1 MQYTRI
7 AVIMAGG
14 SGERFWPLSRL
25 TRPKQLLKL
34 ADPDRTLIQ
43 QTVDRVAPLVG
54 LENIMVA
61 AAPHLVN
68 PISQCLTEMAKD
80 MILAEPH
87 KRNTGGCMVWLAAN
101 LLARSEGAE
110 DTVSM
115 AVIAADHKI
124 SPEEGFRSSMV
135 AAMTLAEET
144 GGLVTMGIRPN
155 RAETGYGYI
164 ELDESARREVAG
176 VSTHAV
182 KSFREKPNAELAREF
197 VNSGGFLWN
206 SGSFFWTL
214 GGFLNELQIA
224 APDLHQA
231 VYEVADCLRRNDEA
245 AANARFAELRNIS
258 IDFALMEKAKQVYV
272 VEAQFDWDDV
282 GAWDSLERSFSPDS
296 NGNVVMGDATVVDST
311 GSIVYND
318 VPGITTTVL
327 GVEGLVVVV
336 TEDAVLVIP
345 KERAQDVKQ
354 IVESLKTSQSLKL

>member
-1 MQYTRI
+1 MQHTRI

-54 LENIMVA
+54 AENIMVA
-61 AAPHLVN
+61 AAPHLVT
-68 PISQCLTEMAKD
+68 PISSCLTEMAQN

-101 LLARSEGAE
+101 LLARGERAA

-124 SPEEGFRSSMV
+124 SPEEGFRKSME
-135 AAMTLAEET
+135 AALTLAEET
-144 GGLVTMGIRPN
+144 GGLVTMGIRPD
-155 RAETGYGYI
+155 RPETGYGYI
-164 ELDESARREVAG
+164 ELAPGSAREVVG
-176 VSTHAV
+176 VPTHAV
-182 KSFREKPNAELAREF
+182 KSFREKPNAELAQEF
-197 VNSGGFLWN
+197 VDSGGFLWN

-214 GGFLNELQIA
+214 GGFLSELEAA
-224 APDLHQA
+224 APDLHA
-231 VYEVADCLRRNDEA
+231 AIYDVAECLRRGDES

-258 IDFALMEKAKQVYV
+258 IDFALMERAKQVYV

-282 GAWDSLERSFSPDS
+282 GAWDSLARSFHPDPD
-296 NGNVVMGDATVVDST
+296 GNVVMGDATVVDSR

-336 TEDAVLVIP
+336 TDDAVLVIP
-345 KERAQDVKQ
+345 KDRAQDVKQ
-354 IVESLKTSQSLKL
+354 IVEALKANQSPKL